1 MVPRNQIGRGIEFAL
16 SGNPIPEL
24 VEQIPK
30 SVLREEV
37 ARPPES
43 ALVVDLREVLLDDGR
58 PADRVQAREP
68 FAAARVEA
76 LPPDHRPEQ
85 YKLVR

>member
-43 ALVVDLREVLLDDGR
+43 ALVVDLR
-58 PADRVQAREP
+58 
-68 FAAARVEA
+68 
-76 LPPDHRPEQ
+76 
-85 YKLVR
+85 